1 MYVNG
6 AVGFTDSIR
15 NITILSGVYPGSSSE
30 VFLKQLEEDCQNNA
44 EIFKNVWKINIC
56 IVTSRAASLSPVPP
70 PSTAGTLPRPGTKQ
84 VTVTVQ
90 ETVVEPAQQPLP
102 PPPAPVVTTTRQHHA
117 SSATKELDDLMAS
130 LSDFKVC
137 VTCVINLHKS
147 SLPPP
152 LKIEIK
158 VKVSFTWISQFKY
171 N

>member
-1 MYVNG
+1 MFFCVFSFVVVIWCTLTGLRLYWWCYKHYHSELLLSRAFVWSLRSSWNNT
-6 AVGFTDSIR
+6 AISIH
-15 NITILSGVYPGSSSE
+15 
-30 VFLKQLEEDCQNNA
+30 LEEDCQN
-44 EIFKNVWKINIC
+44 FKNVWEIIIF

-102 PPPAPVVTTTRQHHA
+102 PPPAAVVTTTRQHHA

-130 LSDFKVC
+130 LSDFKVS

-152 LKIEIK
+152 LK
-158 VKVSFTWISQFKY
+158 
-171 N
+171 